1 MQAKTPRQKAILKA
15 LRSHI
20 PLAPYADFAPVFEVA
35 KSKHM
40 RTLSPRDC
48 AFLASVAY
56 IRHEHTDYDA
66 LLSEGYDL
74 ASARHFVLDDI
85 NEVLSLWGASHFVDG
100 SETDPSD
107 DGDAGDAD
115 NQEAW

>member
-1 MQAKTPRQKAILKA
+1 MKA

-20 PLAPYADFAPVFEVA
+20 PLAPYADFAPVFEAA

-40 RTLSPRDC
+40 RTLAPRDC

-56 IRHEHTDYDA
+56 IRHEHTDYDS

-74 ASARHFVLDDI
+74 ASARHFVLEDI

-100 SETDPSD
+100 SETDLAEED
-107 DGDAGDAD
+107 DVSGENGH
-115 NQEAW
+115 EAW